1 MYSPRFNPPNDLA
14 GLIRALGEEFNNIA
28 QAQYDRKDVLELP
41 TLYAEPSKPRNGM
54 VAYADGVIWNPT
66 GAGDKYVGYSDGVWV
81 KLG

>member
-41 TLYAEPSKPRNGM
+41 VLNAPPSKLKDPM
-54 VAYADGVIWNPT
+54 VAVADGTNWNPGS
-66 GAGDKYVGYSDGVWV
+66 GAGIYAYLSGGWV